1 VAIGNGL
8 LSETRIEEAS
18 QADSAIGSFRA
29 QRSISGPLARRFDQ
43 AAAVLACDPTS
54 FGWQEALELSPVASV
69 GFLRAS
75 KDEDYAQIDNE
86 NGNGPIHEEVT
97 PSIFEPSYTTK
108 SPGTGLGL
116 AIAHNIS
123 RQHFASLQ
131 LTANT
136 PERVRFSLTLPR
148 VAVWQET
155 SRVSIWAEF

>member
-8 LSETRIEEAS
+8 LSETKIEEAS

-29 QRSISGPLARRFDQ
+29 QRSTSGPLALRSDR
-43 AAAVLACDPTS
+43 AAALLACDPKS
-54 FGWQEALELSPVASV
+54 FGWRKAGELSPVVS
-69 GFLRAS
+69 GIFLRAS
-75 KDEDYAQIDNE
+75 NDEDHLRIE
-86 NGNGPIHEEVT
+86 NGNGPIYEDVT
-97 PSIFEPSYTTK
+97 PSTFEPFFITK
-108 SPGTGLGL
+108 SPGTGLVL

-123 RQHFASLQ
+123 RQHFASPE

-136 PERVRFSLTLPR
+136 PEQVRFTLTLPR